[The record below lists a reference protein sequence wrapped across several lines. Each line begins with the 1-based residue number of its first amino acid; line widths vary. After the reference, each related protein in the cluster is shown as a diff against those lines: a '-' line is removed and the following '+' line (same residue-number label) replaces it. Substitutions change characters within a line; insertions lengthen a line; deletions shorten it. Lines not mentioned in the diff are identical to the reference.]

1 MICDF
6 NELENQA
13 TLATDVCVI
22 GSGAAGITI
31 ALEFIGTAF
40 NVVLL
45 AGGGQRHEP
54 ESQRLYESDLVG
66 LFHQSIHDGRARVH
80 GGTTTL
86 WAGQA
91 LPLDEIDF
99 KPRDWV
105 AHSGWPFTRELLEPF
120 YRRAECVMR
129 VPTHTYDERSWPP
142 PARRPPAYDPAKLR
156 PRISDF
162 SPTPDFRLA
171 YRAELAA
178 APNVRVLLNAHATS
192 IVTNESASAVDH
204 VELKSLAGNSGTCQ
218 ARFTIVCCGGIETA
232 RLLLA
237 SNRALPQGVGN
248 RNDLVGRFFQ
258 DHVHAKTAVL
268 RPRNRKTTQAL
279 FDPFYFQGIK
289 FAPKI
294 CSSFELQKEKR
305 ILNVAGDT
313 CYDIPEDS
321 AVEALKL
328 ILRAPRRRDQWGRLP
343 RAFWQVARR
352 PHEVVSAAYQ
362 YLVRKQ
368 TISYNR
374 GTMYLGAQCEQQP
387 NPQSRVS
394 LGDRVDALG
403 MPRAVLDWRL
413 TTLEQQSIEVFVRT
427 VAEEFDRLG
436 IGTVDLST
444 FTLPEQPDQLDRL
457 VHDASHHMGT
467 ARMHDDPRYGV
478 VDRDCRVHGVNNL
491 FIGSSAVFP
500 TGGFS
505 NPTLTIIALCLR
517 MSDLLKDLL
526 RSGAAL
532 VNSGSGARAGDP

>member
-13 TLATDVCVI
+13 TLAADVCVI

-31 ALEFIGTAF
+31 AREFLGTAY

-54 ESQRLYESDLVG
+54 ECQCLYESDLVG
-66 LFHQSIHDGRARVH
+66 LFHQSIHDGRARVL

-99 KPRDWV
+99 ERRDWV
-105 AHSGWPFTRELLEPF
+105 AKSGWPFSRDLLEPF
-120 YRRAECVMR
+120 YRRAERVMH

-142 PARRPPAYDPAKLR
+142 PARRPPAYNPAKLR

-171 YRAELAA
+171 YGAELAA

-192 IVTNESASAVDH
+192 IVTSESGSAVDH
-204 VELKSLAGNSGTCQ
+204 VELKSLAGKIGTGK
-218 ARFTIVCCGGIETA
+218 ARVYIVCCGGIETA

-237 SNRALPQGVGN
+237 SNRAEPQGLGN
-248 RNDLVGRFFQ
+248 RHDLVGRFFQ
-258 DHVHAKTAVL
+258 DHVHAKAAVL
-268 RPRNRKTTQAL
+268 RPQNRKAAQAL

-294 CSSFELQKEKR
+294 CSSFELQERER

-343 RAFWQVARR
+343 RAFWHVARR

-362 YLVRKQ
+362 YLVQKQ

-374 GTMYLGAQCEQQP
+374 GTMYLGVQCEQQP
-387 NPQSRVS
+387 NPLSRVS
-394 LGDRVDALG
+394 LGERVDALG
-403 MPRAVLDWRL
+403 MRRAVLDWRL
-413 TTLEQQSIEVFVRT
+413 TALERRSIEVFVRT

-444 FTLPEQPDQLDRL
+444 FTLPEHPDQLDRL

-467 ARMHDDPRYGV
+467 ARMHDDPRQGV
-478 VDRDCRVHGVNNL
+478 VDRDCRVHGVGNL

-517 MSDLLKDLL
+517 MSDLLKHLL
-526 RSGAAL
+526 RPGSAEVDSAAA
-532 VNSGSGARAGDP
+532 ARAGAP